1 LFTLRIAAA
10 MPAAQLGDV
19 QSTFLAA
26 VLSVLSVVP
35 LSPGIRER
43 KQTVQLRHLSPNK
56 GHRMDDADLPE
67 FMRDPDTGFLSIRY
81 NAVRCTRC
89 ILSSAFPAIVFDT
102 KGVCNYCSSTAG
114 QSLRAAQHQDILA
127 QVRQRIGARE
137 GRSHDCLVLYSGGKD
152 SSYSL
157 YHITRVLGL
166 RPLALTVD
174 NGFVSDAT
182 LLNMKKLTTAL
193 RVDHLV
199 VRPAPIMMRAIYHQ
213 AVRDTEPDR
222 TKVMYATAACGSCI
236 SVVLATGAHEANIRR
251 IPIMMGGWSP
261 GQLTENPLLPGAFLE
276 KISSGH
282 LSRIHLS
289 SPDARAQLDA
299 CIGQVSEFPGL
310 YNPLYALQYSEER
323 IQQKLAQFGWLR
335 PADTDSCSSNCVLN
349 GLLIVDHVR
358 KYGFHP
364 YEYELAFHVRNNLCS
379 REEAI
384 HKITQIGISDQQI
397 ASAAGRLGLEVTRS

>member
-1 LFTLRIAAA
+1 
-10 MPAAQLGDV
+10 
-19 QSTFLAA
+19 
-26 VLSVLSVVP
+26 
-35 LSPGIRER
+35 
-43 KQTVQLRHLSPNK
+43 
-56 GHRMDDADLPE
+56 MDDAGLPQ
-67 FMRDPDTGFLSIRY
+67 FVRDPDTGFLSIRY
-81 NAVRCTRC
+81 SAVRCTRC
-89 ILSSAFPAIVFDT
+89 ILSSAFPAIDFDT
-102 KGVCNYCSSTAG
+102 QGVCNYCNSTDG
-114 QSLRAAQHQDILA
+114 HSLRATQHLDILA
-127 QVRQRIGARE
+127 QVQQRIGARD
-137 GRSHDCLVLYSGGKD
+137 GRSHDCLVLFSGGKD

-174 NGFVSDAT
+174 NGFVSEAT
-182 LLNMKKLTTAL
+182 LPNMKRLTTAL

-199 VRPAPIMMRAIYHQ
+199 IRPAPVMMQAIYYH
-213 AVRDTEPDR
+213 AVRETELDL

-261 GQLTENPLLPGAFLE
+261 GQLTQNPLLPGAFLE

-289 SPDARAQLDA
+289 SPYARAQLDA
-299 CIGQVSEFPGL
+299 CIGKVSEFPDL
-310 YNPLYALQYSEER
+310 YNPLYALEYSEEH
-323 IQQKLAQFGWLR
+323 ILQELAQFGWVR

-384 HKITQIGISDQQI
+384 HKITQIGVSDRQI
-397 ASAAGRLGLEVTRS
+397 VSAGNRLGLEVPRS

>member
-1 LFTLRIAAA
+1 MQA
-10 MPAAQLGDV
+10 
-19 QSTFLAA
+19 
-26 VLSVLSVVP
+26 
-35 LSPGIRER
+35 
-43 KQTVQLRHLSPNK
+43 
-56 GHRMDDADLPE
+56 LPE
-67 FMRDPDTGFLSIRY
+67 FIRDPITGFLSIRY
-81 NAVRCTRC
+81 NAARCTRC
-89 ILSSAFPAIVFDT
+89 ILSSAFPAIEFNT
-102 KGVCNYCSSTAG
+102 EGVCNYCCSTAG
-114 QSLRAAQHQDILA
+114 HSLRAAEHQDILA
-127 QVRQRIGARE
+127 QVRQQIGACD
-137 GRSHDCLVLYSGGKD
+137 GRSHDCVVLYSGGKD

-166 RPLALTVD
+166 QPLALTVD
-174 NGFVSDAT
+174 NGFVSEAT
-182 LLNMKKLTTAL
+182 RLNMKRMTAAL

-199 VRPAPIMMRAIYHQ
+199 VRPAPVMMRAIYYH
-213 AVRDTEPDR
+213 AVRDTEFDR

-261 GQLTENPLLPGAFLE
+261 GQLTQNPLLPGAFLE

-289 SPDARAQLDA
+289 SPYARAQLDA
-299 CIGQVSEFPGL
+299 CIGGVSASPDL
-310 YNPLYALQYSEER
+310 YNPLYALEYSEEQ
-323 IQQKLAQFGWLR
+323 ILQELAQFGWER
-335 PADTDSCSSNCVLN
+335 PVDTDSCSSNCVLN

-379 REEAI
+379 RKEAI
-384 HKITQIGISDQQI
+384 HKITQIGVSDRQI